1 MQNLIFDDQNYFQSL
16 NVLNRNL
23 AGSELF
29 MKPNDMLKFG
39 KLVLNKG
46 EI

>member
-1 MQNLIFDDQNYFQSL
+1 
-16 NVLNRNL
+16 
-23 AGSELF
+23 

-46 EI
+46 EIWK